1 MKGDEQRKAQ
11 PRAAQ
16 SDKGLRRMLTLGG
29 LLSEMQ
35 AHKCDRCRRDGP
47 AVIPCEVPAHSERLG
62 PQRLRYHRSECLQLE
77 TALGRGVLHCHAG
90 DGGKGISDSR

>member
-47 AVIPCEVPAHSERLG
+47 AVIPCEVPAHSCFVRVDHSPVG
-62 PQRLRYHRSECLQLE
+62 YRRQL
-77 TALGRGVLHCHAG
+77 LFF
-90 DGGKGISDSR
+90 